1 MHQFAVFIGL
11 EQHTLEFQKYGLKI
25 EQLGKEI
32 QQNSDQIAMKY
43 GQLIE
48 ECGRVIRQ
56 KLEEA
61 DIYLQVAIELTE
73 EAQIC
78 TQLAVK
84 LDEYHTELITLISR
98 LQLEARN
105 AFIQALA
112 IFAGMMQ
119 ERKNL
124 VGKYL

>member
-1 MHQFAVFIGL
+1 MPEFAVFISL
-11 EQHTLEFQKYGLKI
+11 EQHTLELQKYGLKI

-32 QQNSDQIAMKY
+32 RQNSDQIAMKH

-73 EAQIC
+73 EAQTC
-78 TQLAVK
+78 TQIVVK
-84 LDEYHTELITLISR
+84 LDEYHIELITLISQ

-105 AFIQALA
+105 EFIQALA
-112 IFAGMMQ
+112 IFAEMMQ
-119 ERKNL
+119 KRKNL
-124 VGKYL
+124 VGKHF